1 MKYLALFLLLLVG
14 CSSTAMLNKIQT
26 STTYPNK
33 LPLKAA
39 VYIPLELAN
48 RELLATPSTMTCS
61 AWQAK
66 IDAGDGYFTS
76 IISGLSSA
84 IKVVDVIKF
93 VPTPEFARKEGYD
106 LLITVGLGNE
116 NLSITVNQGLWTN
129 TINTQF
135 QISFTLSFVD
145 NQGNSLYSYTANGSG
160 FNNISGG
167 CSDIAQSAKVSMEV
181 ALKQVADYIAQSTFS
196 GLKEYSTGGGSKT
209 FR

>member
-1 MKYLALFLLLLVG
+1 MKNLAFFLLLLVG

-26 STTYPNK
+26 STTYSNK

-39 VYIPLELAN
+39 VYIPLELSD
-48 RELLATPSTMTCS
+48 RELVATPSTMACG

-66 IDAGDGYFTS
+66 IDAGGGYSTS

-93 VPTPEFARKEGYD
+93 APTPEFARKEGYD
-106 LLITVGLGNE
+106 LLITVSLGNE
-116 NLSITVNQGLWTN
+116 NLSITVNEGFWAS

-135 QISFTLSFVD
+135 QVSFTLSFVD

-160 FNNISGG
+160 FNNISGT
-167 CSDIAQSAKVSMEV
+167 CSDIAQSAKVSMEA
-181 ALKQVADYIAQSTFS
+181 ALRQIADYIAQSSFS
-196 GLKEYSTGGGSKT
+196 GLK
-209 FR
+209 R